1 MSETILEPGLPII
14 DPHHHLWDWTSRL
27 PFLPA
32 ERSHPFEAILPQTP
46 RYLLDELLAD
56 CGSGHNV
63 VGTVFVQCGAFYRA
77 DGPEALKPV
86 GETEFVN
93 GVAAMAASG
102 TYGPVKA
109 CAGIVGHADL
119 TLGDGVAAV
128 LDAHLAAGG
137 GRFRGIRH
145 MMAHDA
151 DPAVLGPL
159 GHAEPGLAGD
169 HRVHAALRHFASRGL
184 SLDIWVLEPQLGEVE
199 ALARAFPD
207 VPMVIDHVGTPLGLG
222 AYAGRR
228 DERFGAWKAAMARLA
243 VLPNVHVKL
252 GGLGMPFPGFE
263 GMGPDVR
270 PASDALAS
278 MWSPWVETCIGLF
291 GAGRCMFE
299 SNFPVD
305 RWGADYATLW
315 NAFKRIAAGASA
327 AEKADLFAGT
337 AARFYRLEG
346 LA

>member
-1 MSETILEPGLPII
+1 MATLL
-14 DPHHHLWDWTSRL
+14 LRL
-27 PFLPA
+27 AAPLQA
-32 ERSHPFEAILPQTP
+32 WGADSKFEARKTNREPTKSGVIGLLAAALGVQ
-46 RYLLDELLAD
+46 LDEA
-56 CGSGHNV
+56 
-63 VGTVFVQCGAFYRA
+63 
-77 DGPEALKPV
+77 
-86 GETEFVN
+86 
-93 GVAAMAASG
+93 
-102 TYGPVKA
+102 
-109 CAGIVGHADL
+109 
-119 TLGDGVAAV
+119 
-128 LDAHLAAGG
+128 
-137 GRFRGIRH
+137 
-145 MMAHDA
+145 
-151 DPAVLGPL
+151 
-159 GHAEPGLAGD
+159 
-169 HRVHAALRHFASRGL
+169 
-184 SLDIWVLEPQLGEVE
+184 E

-222 AYAGRR
+222 SYAGRR

-243 VLPNVHVKL
+243 ALPNVHVKL

-263 GMGPDVR
+263 GMGPETR
-270 PASDALAS
+270 PGSEALAS

-305 RWGADYATLW
+305 RWGADYAMLW